1 MTDLD
6 TLLESGFQ
14 EAANRETFA
23 RQIEAKIKD
32 IEGAEAL
39 IPARR
44 YGEPVNAEKIRASLT
59 LRSLIE
65 AKSPQLAVY
74 FGLDAGVAHRRAEE
88 AEAAK
93 LRAEVREDVNA
104 TGVDR
109 QEMLCWTIHQLM
121 AAAGEGVK
129 NKQPSVTV
137 GACRELDALL
147 GLGYNSNRGRFGWR
161 R

>member
-1 MTDLD
+1 MSELD

-32 IEGAEAL
+32 IEGAERL

-88 AEAAK
+88 KEARELAKRSLEMQTEQLRQRNEAAA
-93 LRAEVREDVNA
+93 LERQARA
-104 TGVDR
+104 
-109 QEMLCWTIHQLM
+109 M
-121 AAAGEGVK
+121 
-129 NKQPSVTV
+129 QPSWV
-137 GACRELDALL
+137 R
-147 GLGYNSNRGRFGWR
+147 GYRAF
-161 R
+161 

>member
-1 MTDLD
+1 MSDLD

-23 RQIEAKIKD
+23 RQIEAKIKE
-32 IEGAEAL
+32 IPGAAAL

-88 AEAAK
+88 KEARELAKRSLEMQTEKLRQRNEAAA
-93 LRAEVREDVNA
+93 LERQARA
-104 TGVDR
+104 
-109 QEMLCWTIHQLM
+109 M
-121 AAAGEGVK
+121 
-129 NKQPSVTV
+129 QPSWV
-137 GACRELDALL
+137 R
-147 GLGYNSNRGRFGWR
+147 GYRAF
-161 R
+161 

>member
-1 MTDLD
+1 MSELD

-32 IEGAEAL
+32 IEGAERL

-44 YGEPVNAEKIRASLT
+44 YGEPVNAEKIHASLT

-74 FGLDAGVAHRRAEE
+74 FGLDAGVAHRRLEE
-88 AEAAK
+88 KEARELAKRSLEMQTEQLRQRNEAAA
-93 LRAEVREDVNA
+93 LERQARA
-104 TGVDR
+104 
-109 QEMLCWTIHQLM
+109 M
-121 AAAGEGVK
+121 
-129 NKQPSVTV
+129 QPSWV
-137 GACRELDALL
+137 R
-147 GLGYNSNRGRFGWR
+147 GYRAF
-161 R
+161 

>member
-1 MTDLD
+1 MSELD

-23 RQIEAKIKD
+23 RQIEAKIKE
-32 IEGAEAL
+32 IPGAAAL

-74 FGLDAGVAHRRAEE
+74 FGLDAGVAHRRLEE
-88 AEAAK
+88 KEARELAKRSLEMQTEKLRQRNEAAA
-93 LRAEVREDVNA
+93 LERQARA
-104 TGVDR
+104 
-109 QEMLCWTIHQLM
+109 M
-121 AAAGEGVK
+121 
-129 NKQPSVTV
+129 QPSWV
-137 GACRELDALL
+137 R
-147 GLGYNSNRGRFGWR
+147 GYRAF
-161 R
+161 